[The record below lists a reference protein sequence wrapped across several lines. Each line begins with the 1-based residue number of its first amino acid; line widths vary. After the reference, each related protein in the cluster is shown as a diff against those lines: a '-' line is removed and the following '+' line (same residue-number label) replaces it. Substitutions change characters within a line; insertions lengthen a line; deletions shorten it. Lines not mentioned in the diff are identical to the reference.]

1 MLDIVKYS
9 EDRFSHFAAQT
20 GESAI
25 DFKGNFLVLQLLLM
39 LFHAIEF
46 QVLQNLPNFQFSYS

>member
-9 EDRFSHFAAQT
+9 EDRLSHFAAQT

-39 LFHAIEF
+39 HFHAIEF
-46 QVLQNLPNFQFSYS
+46 QVLQNLPNFQL